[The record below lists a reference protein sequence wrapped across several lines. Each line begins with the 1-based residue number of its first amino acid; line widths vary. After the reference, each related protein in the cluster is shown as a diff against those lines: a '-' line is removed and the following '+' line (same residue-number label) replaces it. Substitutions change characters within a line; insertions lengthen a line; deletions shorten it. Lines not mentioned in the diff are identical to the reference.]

1 MVRMRGRS
9 RLKWFRLILVG
20 VVLYFGYVVLEQ
32 QSHLNEIDAQQQL
45 AEQKLKEQQKI
56 QKDLETEKK
65 NLNEPEYVE
74 KIAREELGM
83 VKKGELP
90 YISSNKN

>member
-1 MVRMRGRS
+1 MVRMRGKS
-9 RLKWFRLILVG
+9 RLKWFRLMLVG
-20 VVLYFGYVVLEQ
+20 MALYFGYVVMEQ
-32 QSHLNEIDAQQQL
+32 QSHLNEIAVQQAF
-45 AEQKLKEQQKI
+45 AEQKLQEQQKI
-56 QKDLETEKK
+56 QMDLEEEKK
-65 NLNEPEYVE
+65 KLHEPDYIE